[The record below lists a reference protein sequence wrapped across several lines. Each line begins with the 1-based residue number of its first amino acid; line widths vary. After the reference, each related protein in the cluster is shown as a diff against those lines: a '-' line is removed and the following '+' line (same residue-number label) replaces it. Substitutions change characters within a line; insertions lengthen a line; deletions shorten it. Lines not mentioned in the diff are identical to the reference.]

1 MNVIAIG
8 MDLIECQRI
17 RDVWQRHGDR
27 LTERLLTPAELD
39 YVRQY
44 SKNVVQRL
52 AGRFAA
58 KEATLKVL
66 GTGWRGKI
74 AWRDIEILNNP
85 SGQPH
90 VQLTGECQKV
100 AALLG
105 ITKVLISITHTENY
119 AAATALG
126 IRD

>member
-1 MNVIAIG
+1 MFISVNSTNFITPHFHGILASMNIIAVG
-8 MDLIECQRI
+8 TDLIECRRI

-74 AWRDIEILNNP
+74 AWRDIEILNNS
-85 SGQPH
+85 SGQP
-90 VQLTGECQKV
+90 
-100 AALLG
+100 
-105 ITKVLISITHTENY
+105 
-119 AAATALG
+119 
-126 IRD
+126 